1 MPTRDKHSAHIRSP
15 GQINS
20 LVYKLMKDQQ
30 LLNTST
36 YKLTSHQLASSL
48 TPQLTNTSTHEY
60 VNSRIHQR
68 TNLPTHQ
75 LTNFATHKL
84 FTSKT

>member
-1 MPTRDKHSAHIRSP
+1 
-15 GQINS
+15 
-20 LVYKLMKDQQ
+20 MKDQQ

-60 VNSRIHQR
+60 INAPTYQLI
-68 TNLPTHQ
+68 NLLTLQ
-75 LTNFATHKL
+75 LTNSSPQKL
-84 FTSKT
+84 KIIIFTKVSHPNKQIEK